1 MNSGKHAFLI
11 LAHCCP
17 RQIRTLLSLL
27 DDPRN
32 DIYIH
37 IDRKAPFGAKA
48 LEGYCVHSRVHFI
61 EPRISVHWG
70 GVSVMR
76 AELALLKAA
85 VPGHYAFYHLLSG
98 QDLPIKDQ
106 DTIHAFFAA
115 HAGQEFLQ
123 FWPSG
128 PSETHRATHFYL
140 FPEHEGSLPGRL
152 VNKLV
157 RGVMKPFGGINRDL
171 DLRLSSSWFS
181 ITDACAR
188 YVVSRE
194 TWLKKHFVHTVMPDE
209 VFIGTVIWDSPFRE
223 RIFDDSI
230 HLEREEDKRT
240 ALSGNLRLIDWSR
253 GPSHAHP
260 WTFREEDWDL
270 LAASPCLWARKF
282 DQKVDERIIGRL
294 EKHLKKR

>member
-1 MNSGKHAFLI
+1 MDHGKHACLI
-11 LAHCCP
+11 LVHTQPA
-17 RQIRTLLSLL
+17 QVRTLLSLL

-32 DIYIH
+32 DIYVH
-37 IDRKAPFGAKA
+37 IDRKAPFGAEA
-48 LEGYCVHSRVHFI
+48 LDGCCVRSTVHFI
-61 EPRISVHWG
+61 EPRISIHWG
-70 GVSVMR
+70 GSNMML
-76 AELALLKAA
+76 ATLALLRAA
-85 VPGHYAFYHLLSG
+85 TATPHAYYHLFSG

-123 FWPSG
+123 FWPSD
-128 PSETHRATHFYL
+128 PSETRRATSFCL
-140 FPEHEGSLPGRL
+140 FPESAGVLPAKIA
-152 VNKLV
+152 NKLV

-194 TWLKKHFVHTVMPDE
+194 AWLKKRFVHTMMPDE
-209 VFIGTVIWDSPFRE
+209 VFIGTVVWDSPFRE

-240 ALSGNLRLIDWSR
+240 LLAGNLRLIDWAR
-253 GPSHAHP
+253 GSTLHP
-260 WTFREEDWDL
+260 WVFREEDWDL
-270 LAASPCLWARKF
+270 LVGSPCLWARKF
-282 DQKVDERIIGRL
+282 DRRVDARIIERL
-294 EKHLKKR
+294 EKQLKVR

>member
-1 MNSGKHAFLI
+1 MDHGKHACLI
-11 LAHCCP
+11 LVHTQPA
-17 RQIRTLLSLL
+17 QVRTLLSLL

-32 DIYIH
+32 DIYVH
-37 IDRKAPFGAKA
+37 IDRKAPFGAEA
-48 LEGYCVHSRVHFI
+48 LDGCCVRSTVHFI
-61 EPRISVHWG
+61 EPRISIHWG
-70 GVSVMR
+70 GSNMML
-76 AELALLKAA
+76 ATLALLRAA
-85 VPGHYAFYHLLSG
+85 TATPHAYYHLFSG

-128 PSETHRATHFYL
+128 PSETGRATNFCL
-140 FPEHEGSLPGRL
+140 FPESAGVLPAKIA
-152 VNKLV
+152 NKLV
-157 RGVMKPFGGINRDL
+157 RGVLKPFGGINRDI

-194 TWLKKHFVHTVMPDE
+194 DWLRERFVHTMMPDE
-209 VFIGTVIWDSPFRE
+209 VFIGTVVWDSPFRE

-240 ALSGNLRLIDWSR
+240 LLAGNLRLIDWAR
-253 GPSHAHP
+253 GSTRHP
-260 WTFREEDWDL
+260 WVFREEDWDL
-270 LAASPCLWARKF
+270 LVGSPCLWARKF
-282 DQKVDERIIGRL
+282 DRRVDARIIERL
-294 EKHLKKR
+294 EKQLKVR

>member
-1 MNSGKHAFLI
+1 MDHGKHACLI
-11 LAHCCP
+11 LVHTQPA
-17 RQIRTLLSLL
+17 QVRTLLSLL

-32 DIYIH
+32 DIYVH
-37 IDRKAPFGAKA
+37 IDRKAPFGAEA
-48 LEGYCVHSRVHFI
+48 LDGCCVRSTVHFI
-61 EPRISVHWG
+61 EPRISIHWG
-70 GVSVMR
+70 GSNMML
-76 AELALLKAA
+76 ATLALLRAA
-85 VPGHYAFYHLLSG
+85 TATPHAYYHLFSG

-123 FWPSG
+123 FWPSD
-128 PSETHRATHFYL
+128 PSETGRATNFCL
-140 FPEHEGSLPGRL
+140 FPESAGVLPAKIA
-152 VNKLV
+152 NKLV
-157 RGVMKPFGGINRDL
+157 RGVMKPFDGINRDL

-194 TWLKKHFVHTVMPDE
+194 AWLKKRFVHTMMPDE

-240 ALSGNLRLIDWSR
+240 LLAGNLRLIDWAR
-253 GPSHAHP
+253 GSTLHP
-260 WTFREEDWDL
+260 WVFREEDWDL
-270 LAASPCLWARKF
+270 LVGSPCLWARKF
-282 DQKVDERIIGRL
+282 DRRVDARIIERL
-294 EKHLKKR
+294 EKQLKVR

>member
-1 MNSGKHAFLI
+1 MDNGKHAYLI
-11 LAHCCP
+11 LVHTQPALA
-17 RQIRTLLSLL
+17 RTLFSLL

-32 DIYIH
+32 DIYVH
-37 IDRKAPFGAKA
+37 IDRKAPFGAEA
-48 LEGYCVHSRVHFI
+48 LEGCCALSQVHFI
-61 EPRISVHWG
+61 EPRFSIHWG
-70 GVSVMR
+70 GSNMML
-76 AELALLKAA
+76 ATLALLRAA
-85 VPGHYAFYHLLSG
+85 TATPHAYYHLLSG

-128 PSETHRATHFYL
+128 RSETHRATHFYL

-282 DQKVDERIIGRL
+282 DQKVDERIIGRI

>member
-1 MNSGKHAFLI
+1 MDHGKHACLI
-11 LAHCCP
+11 LVHTQPA
-17 RQIRTLLSLL
+17 QVRTLLSLL

-32 DIYIH
+32 DIYVH
-37 IDRKAPFGAKA
+37 IDRKAPFGAEA
-48 LEGYCVHSRVHFI
+48 LDGCCVRSTVHFI
-61 EPRISVHWG
+61 EPRISIHWG
-70 GVSVMR
+70 GSNMML
-76 AELALLKAA
+76 ATLALLRAA
-85 VPGHYAFYHLLSG
+85 TATPHAYYHLFSG

-128 PSETHRATHFYL
+128 PSETGRATNFCL
-140 FPEHEGSLPGRL
+140 FPENAGVLPAKIA
-152 VNKLV
+152 NKLV

-194 TWLKKHFVHTVMPDE
+194 AWLKKRFVHTMMPDE

-240 ALSGNLRLIDWSR
+240 LLAGNLRLIDWAR
-253 GPSHAHP
+253 GSTRHP
-260 WTFREEDWDL
+260 WVFREEDWDL
-270 LAASPCLWARKF
+270 LVGSPCLWARKF
-282 DQKVDERIIGRL
+282 DRRVDARIIERL
-294 EKHLKKR
+294 EKQLKVR

>member
-1 MNSGKHAFLI
+1 MDHGKHACLI
-11 LAHCCP
+11 LVHTQPA
-17 RQIRTLLSLL
+17 QVRTLLSLL

-32 DIYIH
+32 DIYVH
-37 IDRKAPFGAKA
+37 IDRKAPFGAEA
-48 LEGYCVHSRVHFI
+48 LDGCCVRSTVHFI
-61 EPRISVHWG
+61 EPRISIHWG
-70 GVSVMR
+70 GSNMML
-76 AELALLKAA
+76 ATLALLRAA
-85 VPGHYAFYHLLSG
+85 TATPHAYYHLFSG

-123 FWPSG
+123 FWPSA
-128 PSETHRATHFYL
+128 PSETRRATNFCL
-140 FPEHEGSLPGRL
+140 FPESAGVLPAKIA
-152 VNKLV
+152 NKLV

-194 TWLKKHFVHTVMPDE
+194 AWLKKRFVHTMMPDE

-240 ALSGNLRLIDWSR
+240 LLASNLRLIDWAR
-253 GPSHAHP
+253 GSTRHP
-260 WTFREEDWDL
+260 WVFREEDWDL
-270 LAASPCLWARKF
+270 LVGSPCLWARKF
-282 DQKVDERIIGRL
+282 DRRVDARIIERL
-294 EKHLKKR
+294 EKQLKVR